1 MSSLIARTY
10 YIKSSNF
17 SVDIFKILARSCAK
31 RMRLTYNNCMSV
43 EVKSVRLI
51 GNFPVSARDERHK
64 DLLSLKGYNP
74 IAVEFYLGN
83 GLKIVKFPL
92 SVNALKALN
101 EDFDEKY
108 AKSVHDKE
116 VEKLMGYACSVMS
129 SSSAANFV
137 FEDKGQWHEGYVRS
151 WLEHGDTFTDKELFF
166 FVNGYLTTMEGFFGV
181 LTSCG

>member
-31 RMRLTYNNCMSV
+31 RMRLTYNNCMSI

-51 GNFPVSARDERHK
+51 GKFPISGRDERYK
-64 DLLSLKGYNP
+64 DLFQLKVYNP
-74 IAVEFYLGN
+74 VVVEFFIGN
-83 GLKIVKFPL
+83 GLKVVKFPL
-92 SVNALKALN
+92 SVNALKALG
-101 EDFDEKY
+101 EDFDLEY

-129 SSSAANFV
+129 HPNATNFV